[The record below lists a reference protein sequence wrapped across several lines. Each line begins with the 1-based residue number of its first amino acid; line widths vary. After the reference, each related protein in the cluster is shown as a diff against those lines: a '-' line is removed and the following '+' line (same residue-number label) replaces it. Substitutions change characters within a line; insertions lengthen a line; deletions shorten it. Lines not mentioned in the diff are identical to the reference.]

1 MTALVR
7 LSVGMAL
14 LLAILASPGRAAATD
29 DFTLPYY
36 NPSTVLSYGVDRDP
50 RPGYQLDWTGQLWH
64 DSVPHWGRVYDQ
76 HTGLD
81 YPMVV
86 QTAVAS
92 ARAGTVVDIEEGFG
106 TTQFGDFGNF
116 VRIRH
121 ADGRETLYYHLAQNG
136 ALVGVSQPVSAGQP
150 IGLSGC
156 SGTCYGAHL
165 HFELLRYAAGWKS
178 VDPMADR
185 LWTTWPGR
193 VPFLASYWAESNPY
207 TVVIRRGTTVFHWV
221 EFRNTG
227 GRTWL
232 RDVAWGRMVLGTWNP
247 AWRTSAFR
255 AYDWL
260 MPWMPTHLDQAAVTP
275 DGVGRFTFGLRA
287 PWTVGSYHESFNLL
301 SDPVM
306 WFDHARLGGYYVPI
320 YVTSGQ
326 QP

>member
-1 MTALVR
+1 
-7 LSVGMAL
+7 
-14 LLAILASPGRAAATD
+14 
-29 DFTLPYY
+29 
-36 NPSTVLSYGVDRDP
+36 
-50 RPGYQLDWTGQLWH
+50 
-64 DSVPHWGRVYDQ
+64 
-76 HTGLD
+76 
-81 YPMVV
+81 MVV
-86 QTAVAS
+86 QTAVGA
-92 ARAGTVVDIEEGFG
+92 ARAGTVIDIEEGFG

-121 ADGRETLYYHLAQNG
+121 ADGRETLYYHLAQYG
-136 ALVGVSQPVSAGQP
+136 ALVSPSQVVSAGQP

-156 SGTCYGAHL
+156 SGRCYGAHL
-165 HFELLRYAAGWKS
+165 HFELLRYAGGWKS

-207 TVVIRRGTTVFHWV
+207 TVVIRRGTTVSHWV

-247 AWRTSAFR
+247 AWRASAFR
-255 AYDWL
+255 AYDW
-260 MPWMPTHLDQAAVTP
+260 PTYWTPTYLDQAAVAP

-287 PWTVGSYHESFNLL
+287 PWTVGSYHESLNLL